1 MIRRCVVVWFKVRV
15 EFRVM
20 KHEDTKGTKKHEEEL
35 SYVIIGAALEVHR
48 TLGPGLLESAYEAC
62 LSHELRLRGVPIR
75 RQTPLPLVYKGVHLK
90 CAYRIDLL
98 VEDLIVV
105 EFKVVEHIPPVATSQ
120 LLTLLR
126 LLNCR
131 LGLIVN
137 FYEPILRAGIRR
149 VVNG

>member
-1 MIRRCVVVWFKVRV
+1 M
-15 EFRVM
+15 
-20 KHEDTKGTKKHEEEL
+20 
-35 SYVIIGAALEVHR
+35 
-48 TLGPGLLESAYEAC
+48 
-62 LSHELRLRGVPIR
+62 RGVPFR
-75 RQTPLPLVYKGVHLK
+75 RQTPLALVYKGVHLK

-105 EFKVVEHIPPVATSQ
+105 ELKVVEHIPPVATSQ

-131 LGLIVN
+131 LGLIIN
-137 FYEPILRAGIRR
+137 FNEPILRTGIRR